1 MNPKYDASFYI
12 RVLDQYV
19 ATGECSDTDD
29 EPLYAYLLSIMNDPM
44 IKIQVLTDE
53 VCARIFY
60 DMMSQFI
67 HLNLEKEKY
76 NLQKS
81 QSEQNGMKQT
91 LEWSIARRKDGWQ
104 ALLQQVSDKYET
116 MGFGSSFYRSQFGN
130 EEEKY
135 GDDELWER
143 MVEDW
148 EEAFKRNLQEQKK
161 KEIDRRKESL
171 ENRLHANLK
180 NIPEYLRR
188 HEVEKD
194 EFYQAWG
201 LMSGMWNTVDFERIR
216 KVVRMQKEYPEIIK
230 IANLMGRTA
239 DDEGRERLHVGQGDV
254 YRLEHSSKNDIQGVT
269 VGNDL
274 NALLP
279 TEMVHCADDDL
290 ESLFI
295 YKYVTRKL
303 QTFRYKS
310 EIMQP
315 ARSLETKPAVHKG
328 PMIVCLDTSG
338 SMVGIP
344 EKIAYSLLVKLLEI
358 ADRQRRPCFLIAFS
372 VSICPIDV
380 RKERARLLDFFST
393 TSCGDTD
400 ATRMLKAT
408 FDLLQSKKEYMN
420 ADVLWITDFKI
431 PLPSPKLTDR
441 ILEYRKADTHFYGL
455 QLGIAENE
463 WIPFFDRVYRVD
475 YPVARCY

>member
-161 KEIDRRKESL
+161 KEIDQRKESL

-188 HEVEKD
+188 HEVGKD
-194 EFYQAWG
+194 EFFQAWG

-216 KVVRMQKEYPEIIK
+216 KVVRMQKEYPELAIDGEMQVNFAMNRELRDAKYPFTRLKGKDVNTLIFPNLSS
-230 IANLMGRTA
+230 ANAG
-239 DDEGRERLHVGQGDV
+239 
-254 YRLEHSSKNDIQGVT
+254 Y
-269 VGNDL
+269 
-274 NALLP
+274 
-279 TEMVHCADDDL
+279 
-290 ESLFI
+290 
-295 YKYVTRKL
+295 
-303 QTFRYKS
+303 
-310 EIMQP
+310 
-315 ARSLETKPAVHKG
+315 
-328 PMIVCLDTSG
+328 
-338 SMVGIP
+338 
-344 EKIAYSLLVKLLEI
+344 KLLQAMDPDTEFI
-358 ADRQRRPCFLIAFS
+358 G
-372 VSICPIDV
+372 PIQMGLN
-380 RKERARLLDFFST
+380 KPIHF
-393 TSCGDTD
+393 
-400 ATRMLKAT
+400 
-408 FDLLQSKKEYMN
+408 
-420 ADVLWITDFKI
+420 TDFESSVRDIVNITAVAVIDAIVVK
-431 PLPSPKLTDR
+431 K
-441 ILEYRKADTHFYGL
+441 K
-455 QLGIAENE
+455 NE
-463 WIPFFDRVYRVD
+463 SR
-475 YPVARCY
+475 

>member
-1 MNPKYDASFYI
+1 MWMYVNCGTVMNPKYDASFYI

-81 QSEQNGMKQT
+81 QSEQIGMKQT

-116 MGFGSSFYRSQFGN
+116 MGFGSSFYKSQFGN

-194 EFYQAWG
+194 EFFQAWG

-230 IANLMGRTA
+230 IANLMGVLPMM
-239 DDEGRERLHVGQGDV
+239 RE
-254 YRLEHSSKNDIQGVT
+254 
-269 VGNDL
+269 GNDC
-274 NALLP
+274 
-279 TEMVHCADDDL
+279 TWD
-290 ESLFI
+290 
-295 YKYVTRKL
+295 
-303 QTFRYKS
+303 
-310 EIMQP
+310 
-315 ARSLETKPAVHKG
+315 KG
-328 PMIVCLDTSG
+328 MCIG
-338 SMVGIP
+338 W
-344 EKIAYSLLVKLLEI
+344 
-358 ADRQRRPCFLIAFS
+358 
-372 VSICPIDV
+372 
-380 RKERARLLDFFST
+380 
-393 TSCGDTD
+393 
-400 ATRMLKAT
+400 
-408 FDLLQSKKEYMN
+408 N
-420 ADVLWITDFKI
+420 I
-431 PLPSPKLTDR
+431 PLKMIFKELLSVMT
-441 ILEYRKADTHFYGL
+441 
-455 QLGIAENE
+455 
-463 WIPFFDRVYRVD
+463 
-475 YPVARCY
+475 